1 MKVAIEYFNVKV
13 VFDGFLTV
21 DFRILKTLLKLE
33 LIKISSNRLVPTG
46 IIFVIDEFFYLF
58 ETLNA
63 LKACLS
69 THKF

>member
-21 DFRILKTLLKLE
+21 DFRILKTLKFE
-33 LIKISSNRLVPTG
+33 LIKNSSNRLVPTG